1 MRFIASN
8 KWFSTLLL
16 ASLLGLGLSA
26 SAQEIRSVESAAV
39 KIADGVYLLNSLQC
53 NVVAVIGP
61 DGILL
66 IDNGSA
72 GRADNLKEMMAGF
85 DTGALRIIVNT
96 HYHFDHIGNNE
107 LLTKN
112 GVVIVAH
119 VNTRRRMLAE
129 WRIPDKWGLYYPA
142 IPPYP
147 EVAVPK
153 VTFVDTLNIHFNG
166 QKIEAVHFPNAHSDA
181 DIAVFLRDTNVLHT
195 GDIYLSNG
203 FPIIDSFH
211 GGTIDG
217 VIAAVDALVD
227 LINDHTKVVPGHGPV
242 SNRQELRDYR
252 KMLTTARD
260 RIAALIEEGK
270 TLEEIVAADPTAG
283 FYRRGRSW
291 LPPKLFIV
299 TVYADLSRGRSPK
312 R

>member
-1 MRFIASN
+1 MRFIASC
-8 KWFSTLLL
+8 KGFSTILL
-16 ASLLGLGLSA
+16 AFLLGLGLSA
-26 SAQEIRSVESAAV
+26 SAQEVGSAESEAI
-39 KIADGVYLLNSLQC
+39 KIADGVYLLGNLPC
-53 NVVAVIGP
+53 NVVAVIGS

-72 GRADNLKEMMAGF
+72 RTAGNLKEMIAGF
-85 DTGALRIIVNT
+85 DTGPLRIVLNT
-96 HYHFDHIGNNE
+96 HYHFDHIGANE
-107 LLTKN
+107 YLAKD
-112 GVVIVAH
+112 GAVIVAH
-119 VNTRRRMLAE
+119 ENTRRRMLAE
-129 WRIPDKWGLYYPA
+129 WRIPDKWGLNYPA

-147 EVAVPK
+147 DVAVPK
-153 VTFVDTLNIHFNG
+153 VTFADSLNVHFNG
-166 QKIEAVHFPNAHSDA
+166 QTIEAVHLPNAHSEA
-181 DIAVFLRDTNVLHT
+181 DIAVFLRDANILHT

-203 FPIIDSFH
+203 FPIIDSFY

-217 VIAAVDALVD
+217 VIAAVDALVN

-283 FYRRGRSW
+283 LYGRGRSW

-299 TVYADLSRGRSPK
+299 TVYADLTR
-312 R
+312 

>member
-1 MRFIASN
+1 MRFIASC
-8 KWFSTLLL
+8 KGFCIILLVF
-16 ASLLGLGLSA
+16 LLGLGMSA
-26 SAQEIRSVESAAV
+26 SAHEVGNAESEAI
-39 KIADGVYLLNSLQC
+39 KIADGVYLLGNLPC
-53 NVVAVIGP
+53 NVVAVIGS

-72 GRADNLKEMMAGF
+72 DTAGNLKEMIAGF
-85 DTGALRIIVNT
+85 DTGPLRIVLNT
-96 HYHFDHIGNNE
+96 HYHFDHIGANE
-107 LLTKN
+107 HLAKDEWI
-112 GVVIVAH
+112 IVAH
-119 VNTRRRMLAE
+119 ENARRRMLAE
-129 WRIPDKWGLYYPA
+129 WRVPDKWGLNYPV

-147 EVAVPK
+147 DVALPK
-153 VTFVDTLNIHFNG
+153 VTFADTLNIHFNG
-166 QKIEAVHFPNAHSDA
+166 QTIEAVYLPNAHSEA
-181 DIAVFLRDTNVLHT
+181 DIAVFLRDANILHT

-203 FPIIDSFH
+203 FPIIESFY

-252 KMLTTARD
+252 KMIATGRD

-270 TLEEIVAADPTAG
+270 TLEEIVAADPTVG
-283 FYRRGRSW
+283 LYGRGSSW

-299 TVYADLSRGRSPK
+299 SVYTDLTR
-312 R
+312 